1 MSVVSGLVWI
11 SECGEWISKCG
22 VWSSECSEWIQ

>member
-1 MSVVSGLVWI
+1 VVSGLVWI
-11 SECGEWISKCG
+11 SECDEWISKCG